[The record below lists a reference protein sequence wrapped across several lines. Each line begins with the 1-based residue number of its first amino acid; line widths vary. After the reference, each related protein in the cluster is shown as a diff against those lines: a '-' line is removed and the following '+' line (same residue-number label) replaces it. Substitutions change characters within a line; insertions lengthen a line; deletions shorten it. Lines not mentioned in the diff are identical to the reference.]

1 MNKKLNIL
9 FLGAGKK
16 ISLVE
21 RFIFAGKELGYNLD
35 LFSYEKTQDVA
46 VSKYCTI
53 IIGKKWNDPDVIGDL
68 KNHLKQNNINIVVTC
83 VDPSI
88 ILAAK
93 LKETESDVFIPSA
106 SKEMC
111 EITYDKSKA
120 NEWFNKIGVPIPPTI
135 NKFPLIAKPKKGSAS
150 QGIYILN
157 DDIDLKY
164 FREKENLSNY
174 IIQKFISGEEYT
186 VDAYVSND
194 RKIIGIVPRIRVE
207 VIGGEAIKSITK
219 HDDQII
225 STTKK
230 ILTEGEFYGPVT
242 LQFIKSSEDSIPY
255 LIEINPRLGGGV
267 INSIEAGLN
276 IPLLILK
283 ESLNIKIEEI
293 RSWKE
298 NLLMTRGYQE
308 YFICK

>member
-1 MNKKLNIL
+1 LNKKLNIL

-21 RFIFAGKELGYNLD
+21 RFISAAKELGYDLD

-53 IIGKKWNDPDVIGDL
+53 IIGKKWNDSDVIGDL
-68 KNHLKQNNINIVVTC
+68 KNHIKQDNFNIVVTC
-83 VDPSI
+83 VDPAI
-88 ILAAK
+88 MLAAK
-93 LKETESDVFIPSA
+93 LKETETDVFIPSA
-106 SKEMC
+106 SKEIC
-111 EITYDKSKA
+111 EITYDKYKA
-120 NEWFNKIGVPIPPTI
+120 NDWFNIIGIKIPPATK
-135 NKFPLIAKPKKGSAS
+135 KFPLIAKPKKGSAS

-157 DDIDLKY
+157 DELDLKY
-164 FREKENLSNY
+164 FNEKENLAQY
-174 IIQKFISGEEYT
+174 IVQKFISGEEYT

-194 RKIIGIVPRIRVE
+194 RKIIGIVPRIRIE

-219 HDDQII
+219 RDDQII

-242 LQFIKSSEDSIPY
+242 LQFIKSIEDGIPY

-283 ESLNIKIEEI
+283 ESLKYPIEEI
-293 RSWKE
+293 PTWRE